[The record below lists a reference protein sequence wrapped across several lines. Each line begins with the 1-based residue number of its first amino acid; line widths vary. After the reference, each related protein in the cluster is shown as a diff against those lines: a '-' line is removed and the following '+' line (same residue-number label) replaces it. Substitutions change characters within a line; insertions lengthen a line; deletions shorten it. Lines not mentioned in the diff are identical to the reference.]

1 VSSTLALDANASG
14 RPVLFGPSRPGLL
27 VGVLSEQPCQSER
40 PFCTSALRQRGG
52 SPIIRCMG
60 VRVSRACMALRAALA
75 SLAVMGSRAAK
86 GRSSQ
91 ASSLCSL
98 FVCDIG
104 TSLGVACGDR
114 LTICQLWLSKPFN
127 FRSEPRI
134 GSPTVMRLLGSLP
147 AHHRSFPAGVPSH
160 LEGHCGAPSL
170 RTNQGAPTGSGQHKS
185 VA

>member
-1 VSSTLALDANASG
+1 MEERLCI
-14 RPVLFGPSRPGLL
+14 RELFLL
-27 VGVLSEQPCQSER
+27 QPYQSER
-40 PFCTSALRQRGG
+40 PFCTSALRHRGG

-91 ASSLCSL
+91 ASSLCAL

-114 LTICQLWLSKPFN
+114 LTICHLWLSKPFN

-134 GSPTVMRLLGSLP
+134 GSPKVMRLFGSLS

-160 LEGHCGAPSL
+160 LGGHCRAPNCK
-170 RTNQGAPTGSGQHKS
+170 RTTEHRPSSCSPKS
-185 VA
+185 